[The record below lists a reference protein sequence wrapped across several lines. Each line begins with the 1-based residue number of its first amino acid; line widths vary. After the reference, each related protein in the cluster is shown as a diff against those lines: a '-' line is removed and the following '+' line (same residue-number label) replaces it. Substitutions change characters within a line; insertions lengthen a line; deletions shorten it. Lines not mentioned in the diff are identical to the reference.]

1 MSPADSASTRLATRL
16 SFLVAGFGL
25 ACWAPL
31 VPFAKERLAVDEGVL
46 GLLILCLGIGSV
58 PAMLAAGVLSARF
71 GSRPIIVAGGFGL
84 VLTLPLLAI
93 APTPVTLGASLL
105 LFGGSLGSLDVAMNI
120 HAVEVERG
128 ASRPLMSGFHALFSI
143 GGFIGSAMMTSL
155 LSLKVSAL
163 HGVLMGSALMALAI
177 ATVWP
182 RLLRTKAADGEPH
195 FALPRGIVLVLAGLT
210 AATFLAEGALLDWS
224 ALLITD
230 ARLVGV
236 EQGGLGYMLFAIAMT
251 VGRLAGDTLTARV
264 GDRSTLLWGGCI
276 AVAGFA
282 LLLTSPIAA
291 VALAGFILIG
301 LGAANIVPVLFR
313 RAGSQTVMPAG
324 LAVAAITTSGYAG
337 VLMGPASIGF
347 VAKAVGLN
355 VAFWMLAALLGLVPL
370 LSGVVAPHRSSS
382 IRSQCPEAD

>member
-1 MSPADSASTRLATRL
+1 MSLADSAPTRLATRL

-31 VPFAKERLAVDEGVL
+31 VPFARERLAVDEGML

-58 PAMLAAGVLSARF
+58 LAMLAAGVLSARF

-84 VLTLPLLAI
+84 MLTLPLLAI

-163 HGVLMGSALMALAI
+163 HGVLMASALMALAI
-177 ATVWP
+177 ATAWP
-182 RLLRTKAADGEPH
+182 RLLRTKAVDGEPH

-236 EQGGLGYMLFAIAMT
+236 EQGGLGYMLFAVAMT

-291 VALAGFILIG
+291 AALAGFILIG

-313 RAGSQTVMPAG
+313 RAGSQTVMPPG

-355 VAFWMLAALLGLVPL
+355 VAFWMLAALLGLAPL
-370 LSGVVAPHRSSS
+370 LSGIVAPHRNSS

>member
-1 MSPADSASTRLATRL
+1 MSLADSASTRLATRL

-31 VPFAKERLAVDEGVL
+31 VPFARERLAVDEGML

-58 PAMLAAGVLSARF
+58 LAMLAAGVLSARF

-128 ASRPLMSGFHALFSI
+128 ASRQLMSGFHALFSI

-163 HGVLMGSALMALAI
+163 HGVLMASALMALAI

-251 VGRLAGDTLTARV
+251 VGRLAGDTLTVRV

-370 LSGVVAPHRSSS
+370 LSGVVAPHRNSS

>member
-1 MSPADSASTRLATRL
+1 MSLADSASTRLATRL

-31 VPFAKERLAVDEGVL
+31 VPFARERLAVDEGML

-58 PAMLAAGVLSARF
+58 LAMLAAGVLSARF

-163 HGVLMGSALMALAI
+163 HGVLMASALMALAI
-177 ATVWP
+177 AAVWP

-251 VGRLAGDTLTARV
+251 VGRLAGDTLTVRV
-264 GDRSTLLWGGCI
+264 GDRSTLLLGGCI

-370 LSGVVAPHRSSS
+370 LSGVVTRNP
-382 IRSQCPEAD
+382 D